1 MISVNACI
9 INHFL
14 GWHFSQQKRRESKHV
29 PARTVDE
36 PKVAFWKKTMSLKS
50 QVLFHKLCGFAFS
63 SLICISDFSLKI
75 TLSNM
80 AMGGKHGM
88 LKPWSAGEP
97 GVVSCGKAEGSGH
110 AVSFNMESPS
120 SCVSLGIFLCFS
132 LPGLTPICYL
142 HHLSFRMLALHI
154 LFWLIFWLF
163 FKLGKN

>member
-97 GVVSCGKAEGSGH
+97 GVVSCGKAGKEWTCSVLQYGEPLKLCLPWDFLVLFFARFDPHLLLRS
-110 AVSFNMESPS
+110 SFILYVGPS
-120 SCVSLGIFLCFS
+120 
-132 LPGLTPICYL
+132 Y
-142 HHLSFRMLALHI
+142 